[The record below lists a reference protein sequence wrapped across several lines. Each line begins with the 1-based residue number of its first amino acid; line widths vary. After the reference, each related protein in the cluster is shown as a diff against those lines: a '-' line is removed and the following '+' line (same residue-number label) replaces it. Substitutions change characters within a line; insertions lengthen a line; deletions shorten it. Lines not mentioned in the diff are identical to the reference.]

1 MGGTLEGLQAFAQQL
16 TWDTSGEESS
26 GDNWR
31 SSAKALPDF
40 EITDIAGRL
49 WGLSDLKGKST
60 FVNLWA
66 TWCGWCLPELPTV
79 QKIHEEFRERPD
91 IQVITLNL
99 DRNPGLIEPFM
110 AKNGYSFPVLP
121 ATALVDEVE
130 RLPSIPWNWIID
142 TQGLIAYQQRGFNA
156 DQPPEQWLQKRAIEL
171 MEALIQ
177 QSRDK

>member
-16 TWDTSGEESS
+16 TSDTSGEESS

-31 SSAKALPDF
+31 RSAKVLPDF
-40 EITDIAGRL
+40 EITDIEGRL

-66 TWCGWCLPELPTV
+66 TWCGWCLPELPIV
-79 QKIHEEFRERPD
+79 QKMHEELRERTD
-91 IQVITLNL
+91 IQVITLNV
-99 DRNPGLIEPFM
+99 DRNPGLIQPFM
-110 AKNGYSFPVLP
+110 AKNGYNFPVLP

-130 RLPSIPWNWIID
+130 RLPIIPWNWIVD
-142 TQGLIAYQQRGFNA
+142 PQGLIAYQQRGFNA